1 MFAEILA
8 TFKPLL
14 LELIGLVLTIVFGYA
29 AVKLRELAARYGLE
43 NAITRAVGA
52 AEAALS
58 KDAEGGPVDETQA
71 ISIAHDYLQSS
82 VPGIAK
88 SLGAD
93 LGAIAAAAVT
103 GAIAR
108 KVAK

>member
-43 NAITRAVGA
+43 NAVKRAVSA

-58 KDAEGGPVDETQA
+58 DETEGEPVDEGTA
-71 ISIAHDYLQSS
+71 ISIAHDYLRTS

-88 SLGAD
+88 QLGAD
-93 LGAIAAAAVT
+93 LGAIAAAEVT
-103 GAIAR
+103 GLIAR
-108 KVAK
+108 KVSK